1 MFIML
6 QYYVWEMILPKYIL
20 QIYLEK
26 LSLLMSKRKVETKQV
41 EPYVPKPDTQIYVY
55 IQKSQNRL
63 TPVPYKSKPNN
74 QNLKELL
81 YKK

>member
-1 MFIML
+1 
-6 QYYVWEMILPKYIL
+6 
-20 QIYLEK
+20 
-26 LSLLMSKRKVETKQV
+26 MSKRKVETKQV